1 MYGSKVY
8 LIWNEDTWWYAD
20 VTCSKDMP
28 CRNAMQ
34 KWNADMKCRN
44 SIFLLI
50 WSSVFENS
58 RFFNL
63 FSLYIWEAVW
73 LNIWYLVGEYI
84 NKDEKYYLE
93 VDDVYESISSLW
105 RRNSIHISSLS
116 SVRSGNGA
124 SKRRRV
130 RMWVVVNSNFLNKW
144 YLRNS
149 ENIRCVFE

>member
-1 MYGSKVY
+1 MEWGYMMV
-8 LIWNEDTWWYAD
+8 
-20 VTCSKDMP
+20 CRCDMQQ
-28 CRNAMQ
+28 RYAMQ
-34 KWNADMKCRN
+34 KWNAEMKCRNEMRIWNADMKCRN

-63 FSLYIWEAVW
+63 FSLYIWQAVW
-73 LNIWYLVGEYI
+73 LNIWYLVGVYM